1 MTVNAA
7 FIGPF
12 PERQPAR
19 RRVIGYVHARD
30 PLQRGYMVRSIRVF
44 SQKECY
50 ELVDVI
56 EDTCIQHTAE
66 ECPDFLKLIEYLT
79 RERVDLV
86 MPGTDHLAIDDV
98 VRSLR
103 LDRINATTR
112 QVWIVPNEHTSFR
125 ETGA

>member
-7 FIGPF
+7 SIGPF
-12 PERQPAR
+12 PERQPTR
-19 RRVIGYVHARD
+19 RRVIGYVHARN
-30 PLQRGYMVRSIRVF
+30 PLQRAYMVKSIRDF
-44 SQKECY
+44 SDDECY
-50 ELVDVI
+50 ELVEVI
-56 EDTCIQHTAE
+56 EDTCVQHTAV

-103 LDRINATTR
+103 LDRIDATTR
-112 QVWIVPNEHTSFR
+112 QVWIVPNEHTNFR